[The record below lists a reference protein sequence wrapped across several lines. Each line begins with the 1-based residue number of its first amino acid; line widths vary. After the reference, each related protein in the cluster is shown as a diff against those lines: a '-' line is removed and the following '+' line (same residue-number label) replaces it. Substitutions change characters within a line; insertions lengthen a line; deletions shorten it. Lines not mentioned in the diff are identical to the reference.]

1 LATVPVVVTQVAPTV
16 RLIAAVQ
23 LSLAGAVAG
32 QVSNTPGEPNN
43 ATLLIVLPVAALDA
57 AQLAAWNFAYKTEAE
72 ALAFCQ
78 AINSEAFLAEDGR
91 IGAPMEDLLFPT
103 E

>member
-1 LATVPVVVTQVAPTV
+1 MKYATWKLNFTDPNYGTGPEDK
-16 RLIAAVQ
+16 IAELGFSAEGGWVD
-23 LSLAGAVAG
+23 G
-32 QVSNTPGEPNN
+32 QVEDNGTILGYVTGEP
-43 ATLLIVLPVAALDA
+43 DA
-57 AQLAAWNFAYKTEAE
+57 AQLTAWNFAYKTEAE